1 MKAAIEEQK
10 LNPRNLIDQMVSRI
24 ISRYNPDKIILFGSQ
39 AQGRADGDSDVDLL
53 VVMPV
58 QGAIRTCTVEI
69 GVMLN
74 DIPVSKDIVVT
85 RPADFERR
93 RYLAGTIEGAADR
106 EGQVLYSRKR

>member
-1 MKAAIEEQK
+1 MIAGDEKTG
-10 LNPRNLIDQMVSRI
+10 RNTRALIDQMVGRI
-24 ISRYNPDKIILFGSQ
+24 VSRYDPEKIILFGSQ
-39 AQGRADGDSDVDLL
+39 AQGKAVGDSDVDLL
-53 VVMPV
+53 VIMRVD
-58 QGAIRTCTVEI
+58 GTIRALTVEL

-93 RYLAGTIEGAADR
+93 RNLAGTIEGAADR